1 MARLSI
7 VMPVYN
13 EARTILDVIA
23 RVRAVPVEK
32 ELIIVDDFSTDGTRE
47 KLSAL
52 ASEPGIRLIFHERN
66 QGKGAAVRTGIKHCT
81 ADIIIIQDADL
92 EYFPEEYPEL
102 IEPIEKGWAD
112 VVYGSR
118 FLGRKHRV
126 LYFHHYL
133 GNRFLTFVSNLF
145 TNLNL
150 TDMETCYK
158 VGKREIFQSLEL
170 KQDRFGFDP
179 EITVKLARLKLR
191 MFEVPVSYNGRTYLE
206 GKKIRYRDGFT
217 ALWCIFRYSL
227 FR

>member
-1 MARLSI
+1 
-7 VMPVYN
+7 MPVYN

-133 GNRFLTFVSNLF
+133 GNRFLTFASNLF

-191 MFEVPVSYNGRTYLE
+191 VFEVPVSYNGRTYLE